1 MFVIGPLMDVLA
13 ESALYHR
20 APQQNIRDCPELGVK
35 LQIFMVNFFSSLPEE
50 NRGLVLLQLI
60 QRLGSRQWCAVPL
73 LFLSQALSCLSP
85 CPLLLSDGLHAF
97 RYKLLH
103 LCKCLCK
110 IIFKCFVSCFISTV
124 SLDEIFGFLAHF
136 RADESLCRGTAL
148 WEELCNWLQTNEGR
162 FLLTDGDLGSSELC
176 TATSDCK
183 GVSIFSYV
191 HQRLKTFLAVPANS
205 AEAELLTW
213 AVLLT
218 ADLQK
223 TRNEEPGLELLLQ
236 PLLDVLQRL
245 STNVYLVL
253 HKTDKSLQ
261 LLLSLLRLHR
271 RRSDTEQENEDVVA
285 VALKT
290 HMLSVGDSVQEFLL
304 RRLSGELRENP
315 SVPGQVQRA
324 VGMATLAL
332 LCDVADR
339 GVLKSQSE
347 AMRSLYSLTD
357 YFYPSSSSSSQ
368 HLNQTLL
375 KPTTATVSSWVYF
388 HQQMVQC
395 EESLCVEA
403 VCASWKVVQALSTN
417 PHDFWSTLQGF
428 VRLAFD
434 HGLLQLTEEQNPSIT
449 ACIQQ
454 ILSELMELAQ
464 VRSGVFNVLIQHCCE
479 TWLPAEGVQ
488 SDAVFSTALLHLNIL
503 TEACVYGP
511 VFRRDQRLVQEVQS
525 YVEQFGDTCAANTAV
540 SSDNRDDQ
548 FPRVCALAFLC
559 LRYYSNSIQ
568 HRVKN
573 RVWQTLLLLLHKL
586 RLEFVS
592 DCVLSHVCEAGFCSN
607 QASVKY
613 LIEWTLILILHL
625 NPSRIQNLWNC
636 FSLEHEKTRTS
647 ICTFFSVLV
656 HLNVLFP
663 KLQDKEVQWRRAV
676 EVSLQWCFSHNFSV
690 RLYALLALKRVWEL
704 EDARAMEE
712 NLGGLTTVVQA
723 CLQQAEAMQNTGNA
737 MKNWSRIQE
746 HFFFSA
752 FHPIRDY
759 SIETIFQTFPSL
771 SELSEDEWL
780 PLWKFESFVV
790 FPMCAALPLK
800 NRVRDLCELQPGDWI
815 QQDKGVLEQDERW
828 AEVQKKITPWKLSVQ
843 EQEPEL
849 MAQQRAA
856 RLGKLTSN
864 LLVVAS
870 LIDKPTNLGGLCRTC
885 EIFGAKALVLDS
897 LRHINDKQFQ
907 ALSVSSELWLPM
919 LEVKPAE
926 LSDYLQ
932 LKKREGYWVIG
943 VEQTSNSQS
952 LQDYT
957 FPERS
962 LLLLGNEREGIPANL
977 LQLVDVCVE
986 IPQNGVTRSLN
997 VHVSAALLVWEYTR
1011 QHLGQNPAAPRC

>member
-1 MFVIGPLMDVLA
+1 MESSAGEWFDSDESEFQMRTALRNSTVL
-13 ESALYHR
+13 SPR
-20 APQQNIRDCPELGVK
+20 AR
-35 LQIFMVNFFSSLPEE
+35 
-50 NRGLVLLQLI
+50 LVLETLMVLMSLAAVTGNFLVIVIVAATKTFHTVTSVLI
-60 QRLGSRQWCAVPL
+60 INLAISDFLVGIGVMPFVAVSIMNNGWVIYNDLCLYVGYTSSVYCTASVLTLAAIALDRYFSIVDCLRYGSRCTIWRTGSVVIWIWLQAMLTSCPPLLGWSNISFVAPMYSCAVNWAKSPSYTVIMAS
-73 LFLSQALSCLSP
+73 LS
-85 CPLLLSDGLHAF
+85 
-97 RYKLLH
+97 
-103 LCKCLCK
+103 
-110 IIFKCFVSCFISTV
+110 
-124 SLDEIFGFLAHF
+124 
-136 RADESLCRGTAL
+136 
-148 WEELCNWLQTNEGR
+148 
-162 FLLTDGDLGSSELC
+162 FLLPAIVIMFCYVKIVRVARYHARRIHSLEEHLQRNR
-176 TATSDCK
+176 ATS
-183 GVSIFSYV
+183 VLNLQHSFM
-191 HQRLKTFLAVPANS
+191 
-205 AEAELLTW
+205 ELR
-213 AVLLT
+213 
-218 ADLQK
+218 DLQVEFPNSLREQLNNVLPLATCSRPVCHECGGRGSRAVDHLQVPSK
-223 TRNEEPGLELLLQ
+223 QRERN
-236 PLLDVLQRL
+236 RL
-245 STNVYLVL
+245 PYSAATKKKQATFFYGQI
-253 HKTDKSLQ
+253 T
-261 LLLSLLRLHR
+261 
-271 RRSDTEQENEDVVA
+271 
-285 VALKT
+285 T

-375 KPTTATVSSWVYF
+375 KPTTATVSHPEDGLLLKDWGRIVAQFIGDQWTCLSFLQKSAGTVRAPEAPEVLRAAVDALALLPGHLVLPVLDF
-388 HQQMVQC
+388 MASVLPQQMVQC
-395 EESLCVEA
+395 EESLWVEA

-559 LRYYSNSIQ
+559 RLNPSNRLHQRLMEELVQRLLRKDAEISKSKVRYYSNSIQ

-636 FSLEHEKTRTS
+636 FSLE
-647 ICTFFSVLV
+647 
-656 HLNVLFP
+656 
-663 KLQDKEVQWRRAV
+663 VQWRRAV
-676 EVSLQWCFSHNFSV
+676 EVSLQWCFSHNFCV

-704 EDARAMEE
+704 EDARALEE

-723 CLQQAEAMQNTGNA
+723 CLQQAEAMQNTG
-737 MKNWSRIQE
+737 
-746 HFFFSA
+746 
-752 FHPIRDY
+752 
-759 SIETIFQTFPSL
+759 
-771 SELSEDEWL
+771 
-780 PLWKFESFVV
+780 
-790 FPMCAALPLK
+790 
-800 NRVRDLCELQPGDWI
+800 
-815 QQDKGVLEQDERW
+815 
-828 AEVQKKITPWKLSVQ
+828 
-843 EQEPEL
+843 
-849 MAQQRAA
+849 
-856 RLGKLTSN
+856 
-864 LLVVAS
+864 
-870 LIDKPTNLGGLCRTC
+870 
-885 EIFGAKALVLDS
+885 
-897 LRHINDKQFQ
+897 
-907 ALSVSSELWLPM
+907 
-919 LEVKPAE
+919 
-926 LSDYLQ
+926 
-932 LKKREGYWVIG
+932 
-943 VEQTSNSQS
+943 
-952 LQDYT
+952 
-957 FPERS
+957 
-962 LLLLGNEREGIPANL
+962 
-977 LQLVDVCVE
+977 
-986 IPQNGVTRSLN
+986 
-997 VHVSAALLVWEYTR
+997 
-1011 QHLGQNPAAPRC
+1011 